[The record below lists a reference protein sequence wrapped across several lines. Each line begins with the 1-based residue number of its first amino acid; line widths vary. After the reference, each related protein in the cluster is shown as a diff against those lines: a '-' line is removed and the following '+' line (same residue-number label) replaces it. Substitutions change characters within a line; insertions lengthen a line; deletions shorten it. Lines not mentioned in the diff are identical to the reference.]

1 MSKILIFGCR
11 KSGAAL
17 YGYLNGLSGSQV
29 SVCDDNFDSLV
40 DKEFFED
47 RAIGVE
53 EAIRTVD
60 EFDLVIYTSI

>member
-40 DKEFFED
+40 DKEFFE
-47 RAIGVE
+47 E
-53 EAIRTVD
+53 KTHK
-60 EFDLVIYTSI
+60 SIMIATKKQIDPNKSQ

>member
-40 DKEFFED
+40 DKEFLKTALSASK
-47 RAIGVE
+47 RQYG
-53 EAIRTVD
+53 RLTN
-60 EFDLVIYTSI
+60 SIW